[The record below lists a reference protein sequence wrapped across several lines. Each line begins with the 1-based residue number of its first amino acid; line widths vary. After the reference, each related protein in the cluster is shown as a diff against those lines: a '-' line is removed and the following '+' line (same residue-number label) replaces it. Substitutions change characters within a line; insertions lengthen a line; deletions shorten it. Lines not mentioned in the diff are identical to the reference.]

1 MSDAQWL
8 SLLGRQA
15 DPRPATRALCKHLG
29 FNLSS
34 RGHAY
39 GRKPRILD
47 LFPYNGEASLLELR
61 RLELSGVVSQHA
73 HTVNAISFSGDWRE
87 VADSSDDALMA
98 VRIEPAEMQRLCG
111 HVREGKRRNF
121 CRESLVR
128 NSLARAVDA
137 VRAADSDWVL
147 IGDVDE
153 VPDGAVVRV
162 LSACDVPHE
171 ALVFRSHRHFMW
183 STRCV
188 VTGGQKQY
196 WTSSNPRLAVGPVG
210 VRVATMR
217 RFGLQAIRKIR
228 YDCHAVGPHA
238 TCTAQPAKFVLP
250 PSAWHLSSCMSSAAA
265 VHKLNTF
272 SDPMHTRWSEAAA
285 LALGTT
291 RAATNGTLQAR
302 MAEIDRL
309 RAGCLD
315 PKGYSRLARMSQPLR
330 EYPDVPRALASNAAR
345 FADMML
351 S

>member
-1 MSDAQWL
+1 MRNDAQWL
-8 SLLGRQA
+8 ALLGRRD

-29 FNLSS
+29 FNVSS
-34 RGHAY
+34 HGRRG
-39 GRKPRILD
+39 PRILD

-73 HTVNAISFSGDWRE
+73 HTLNAEAFSGDRRA

-137 VRAADSDWVL
+137 LRAADADWVL
-147 IGDVDE
+147 VSDADE

-162 LSACDVPHE
+162 LSECDVPHE

-196 WTSSNPRLAVGPVG
+196 WTSSNPRLAIGPVA

-217 RFGLQAIRKIR
+217 RFGLQAIRKTR

-238 TCTAQPAKFVLP
+238 SCTAEPAKFVLP

-265 VHKLNTF
+265 VHKLHTF

-285 LALGTT
+285 LALGATT

-302 MAEIDRL
+302 IAEVDRL

-315 PKGYSRLARMSQPLR
+315 PKGYSRLARMPQPLR
-330 EYPDVPRALASNAAR
+330 EYPDVPRALASNAER

-351 S
+351 